1 MTAPSGKASI
11 SSPARACWA
20 AVYST
25 TGGHGARASEPPI
38 AQALSQSV
46 TISRAAGGGVEHL
59 AVDGIV
65 SLSGIKPFG
74 RTPGAFASAAQVQ
87 EEQQDRCGGEDQAQ
101 RLARRAMGEEPAD
114 HRWPRFQ
121 SSSRAWIVTAMPIS
135 AMTISTQRRVSR
147 YGTSGWIVDWV
158 SARTS

>member
-1 MTAPSGKASI
+1 ML
-11 SSPARACWA
+11 
-20 AVYST
+20 V
-25 TGGHGARASEPPI
+25 SEPAI

-46 TISRAAGGGVEHL
+46 TIRRATGGGVEHL

-74 RTPGAFASAAQVQ
+74 GAPSAFTGATQVEQ
-87 EEQQDRCGGEDQAQ
+87 KQQDRCGGEDQAK

-121 SSSRAWIVTAMPIS
+121 SSSRAWMVTEMPIS
-135 AMTISTQRRVSR
+135 AMAISAQRSVSR
-147 YGTSGWIVDWV
+147 
-158 SARTS
+158 

>member
-1 MTAPSGKASI
+1 MTALSGSVST
-11 SSPARACWA
+11 SSAALACSA

-25 TGGHGARASEPPI
+25 TGGQGARVSEPAI
-38 AQALSQSV
+38 AQPVSQSV

-74 RTPGAFASAAQVQ
+74 RAPGALACAAQVQ

-101 RLARRAMGEEPAD
+101 RLSRHAMGQEPTD

-121 SSSRAWIVTAMPIS
+121 SSSRAWMVTAMPIS
-135 AMTISTQRRVSR
+135 AMAISTQRRVSR
-147 YGTSGWIVDWV
+147 
-158 SARTS
+158 